1 MARWEEVVAEAP
13 ALAAAAEERFA
24 AHRHAVV
31 ATIRADGSPRV
42 SGIETTFADGELW
55 LGMMPDSRKGADL
68 RRDARF
74 ALHSGSDD
82 PDDADPSAW
91 AGDAKVAGRAELVT
105 DPSSIERFVGHQQQT
120 PPGPFDLFRADVSEL
135 TVIRVGTPADHL
147 VIETWR
153 EGAGVRRVER
163 R

>member
-1 MARWEEVVAEAP
+1 MSRWSEVVAEAP
-13 ALAAAAEERFA
+13 ALAATAEERFR
-24 AHRHAVV
+24 AHRHAFL
-31 ATIRADGSPRV
+31 ATIRTDGSPRV

-68 RRDARF
+68 RRDPRF

-82 PDDADPSAW
+82 PDEANQSAW
-91 AGDAKVAGRAELVT
+91 AGDAKVAGRAELMT
-105 DPSSIERFVGHQQQT
+105 DPSSIERFVGHQSQM

-135 TVIRVGTPADHL
+135 TVIRVGAPADHL

-153 EGAGVRRVER
+153 EGEGVRRVER